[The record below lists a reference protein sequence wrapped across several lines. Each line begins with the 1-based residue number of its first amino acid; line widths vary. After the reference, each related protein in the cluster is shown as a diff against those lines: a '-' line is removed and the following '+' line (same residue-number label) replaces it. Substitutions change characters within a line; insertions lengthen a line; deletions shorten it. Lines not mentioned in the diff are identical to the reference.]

1 MLYIDYAMIKQR
13 TIKNSVSA
21 SGVGL
26 HSGVK
31 VYLTLRASP
40 PDTGIVFC
48 RSDLGETASIYVSPE
63 SVGET
68 HLHTT
73 IMQNGIK
80 VATIEHLMSAIAG
93 LGIDNLEIDIFGEE
107 VPIMDGSASH
117 FIFLLISAGIVE
129 QKVPKKFIKVKESV
143 DVEKDGKYV
152 KFRPHDNFELKFSMD
167 FDHPFL
173 KQQQLSA
180 SVSFSSETYIKEV
193 SRARTFGFMRD
204 IEYLKTLGLAR
215 GASLDNAVGIEEN
228 CIANE
233 SGLRYE
239 DEFVKHK
246 ILDAIGDL
254 FVAGHILIGKYEAF
268 KSGHE
273 LNNMAIRH
281 LLKTQDAWEYVTFED
296 NDLDCPIQYDL
307 SARV

>member
-48 RSDLGETASIYVSPE
+48 RSDLGKTTSIHVSPE

-73 IMQNGIK
+73 IMQNDIK

-117 FIFLLISAGIVE
+117 FVFLLISAGIVE

-143 DVEKDGKYV
+143 CLLYTSPSPRDG
-152 KFRPHDNFELKFSMD
+152 
-167 FDHPFL
+167 
-173 KQQQLSA
+173 
-180 SVSFSSETYIKEV
+180 T
-193 SRARTFGFMRD
+193 
-204 IEYLKTLGLAR
+204 
-215 GASLDNAVGIEEN
+215 
-228 CIANE
+228 
-233 SGLRYE
+233 
-239 DEFVKHK
+239 
-246 ILDAIGDL
+246 
-254 FVAGHILIGKYEAF
+254 
-268 KSGHE
+268 
-273 LNNMAIRH
+273 
-281 LLKTQDAWEYVTFED
+281 
-296 NDLDCPIQYDL
+296 
-307 SARV
+307 